1 MVPVSSRLL
10 LNILKQSTLAPAGD
24 EDAVLLRRFRD
35 EKDQLAFA
43 EVVRRYGR
51 LVWSVARQMLPDEVD
66 AEDVFQ
72 ATFLAL
78 VKASQT
84 IKGPLAP
91 WLHRVAFRIALKQ
104 RRTVSRRQ
112 RREQR
117 AAKSEAA
124 QPIADS
130 TWSELLSA
138 VHEEISKLPEN
149 WRVPLVLCCLEGWS
163 TTQAAQSTGWKL
175 GTFSSRLSLAKQ
187 RLLERLEKRGLA
199 VTSAALAIVTVGNA
213 SALAPQL
220 LQKATQLASPTQAIP
235 AHLLTLVSGVVTMKS
250 ALFKSAIAIALF
262 LGAAGGSWWMVAA
275 QGVPGAGGIPNS
287 GGPGQG
293 PPGGGAVAVV
303 PAGGMPGAGAGMM
316 SPGGGMPTAS
326 SKWKY
331 EFYIIN
337 HPLTQ
342 TDVVNLLNKQES
354 EGWEFVSVM
363 QVKADA
369 VGLGGAGGAPGGS
382 LGGRGLG
389 AGGGDGG
396 AGEGTLNTAYVF
408 RRSNNIL
415 NAGAGSMMGGP
426 GGMGPTLM
434 GSGLP
439 GEGAF
444 GGPGT
449 GGMPAGGPGMGR
461 PGGMGMRGGPP
472 GAGAAGGEGGA
483 SGGLSGGPPGM
494 GIGGP
499 GVGGAPMQGSSSIIQ
514 NASSAPL
521 VGVDNSSN
529 YAFSARVLTTEAEVH
544 RQLRGKW
551 DAHRY
556 TSQGVPP
563 GFKPFSLVEFQ
574 DQNKVVIDGR
584 KMNYYINPN
593 KSPAELNLVG
603 DGTLLQCIYQLND
616 GKLTI
621 AYCGRAEVDRPTSFD
636 RTRQRQNQPLVIVD
650 LQRVPAGGK

>member
-1 MVPVSSRLL
+1 VSSRLI

-51 LVWSVARQMLPDEVD
+51 LVWSVARQMLPDEAD

-78 VKASQT
+78 VKASHT

-112 RREQR
+112 RREQV
-117 AAKSEAA
+117 AARTEAA

-250 ALFKSAIAIALF
+250 AWFKSAIALALF

-275 QGVPGAGGIPNS
+275 QGIPAS

-293 PPGGGAVAVV
+293 PPSIGIA

-316 SPGGGMPTAS
+316 GPGGGVARTNS
-326 SKWKY
+326 RWKY
-331 EFYIIN
+331 EFFIIN
-337 HPLTQ
+337 HPLSQ
-342 TDVVNLLNKQES
+342 TDVVNLLNKRES

-369 VGLGGAGGAPGGS
+369 VGLGGGAGGAPGG
-382 LGGRGLG
+382 GV
-389 AGGGDGG
+389 GGGGSDGGG
-396 AGEGTLNTAYVF
+396 AGEGGQLNNAYVF
-408 RRSNNIL
+408 RRPNNIL
-415 NAGAGSMMGGP
+415 NAGSGGMMGGP
-426 GGMGPTLM
+426 GGGM
-434 GSGLP
+434 S
-439 GEGAF
+439 F
-444 GGPGT
+444 GGL
-449 GGMPAGGPGMGR
+449 GMDR
-461 PGGMGMRGGPP
+461 PGGPL
-472 GAGAAGGEGGA
+472 GASTAGGE
-483 SGGLSGGPPGM
+483 
-494 GIGGP
+494 
-499 GVGGAPMQGSSSIIQ
+499 VPMQESSSIIQ

-521 VGVDNSSN
+521 IPVDNSSN
-529 YAFSARVLTTEAEVH
+529 YAFSARVLSTEAEVH

-551 DAHRY
+551 DAHRFQLGGAQA
-556 TSQGVPP
+556 TT
-563 GFKPFSLVEFQ
+563 PFSIIEFQ
-574 DQNKVVIDGR
+574 DQNKVLVDGR

-603 DGTLLQCIYQLND
+603 DGTLLQCIYQVND

-621 AYCGRAEVDRPTSFD
+621 AFYGRSEVDRPSSFD
-636 RTRQRQNQPLVIVD
+636 RTRQRPNQPLIIAD
-650 LQRVPAGGK
+650 LQRVQAGGK